1 MWMDVE
7 CMHVDGWMHVDGCMI
22 REATPFWN
30 PPYETKQAKLIPPRT
45 PQGGSEKNKQAKIK
59 YRMNP
64 LRIASKQTYP

>member
-1 MWMDVE
+1 MDA
-7 CMHVDGWMHVDGCMI
+7 CGWMDGCMI

-45 PQGGSEKNKQAKIK
+45 PQGGSEKSKQAKIK

-64 LRIASKQTYP
+64 SNSKQVYK